1 MKQEFGEKGGDTG
14 RVSCWMVYGGGLDG
28 AGLLN
33 STAWGQC
40 GAVLARVLPI
50 FMLSAIAVFSLL
62 FTEMV
67 LFMKTNSKKL
77 NTKADE
83 GKLKA
88 PYAKSPGR

>member
-67 LFMKTNSKKL
+67 LLCESRF
-77 NTKADE
+77 
-83 GKLKA
+83 G
-88 PYAKSPGR
+88 

>member
-1 MKQEFGEKGGDTG
+1 MKQEFGERGGDTG

-50 FMLSAIAVFSLL
+50 FMLSAIASSPSFSRKW
-62 FTEMV
+62 F
-67 LFMKTNSKKL
+67 
-77 NTKADE
+77 
-83 GKLKA
+83 LKQEF
-88 PYAKSPGR
+88 G

>member
-1 MKQEFGEKGGDTG
+1 MKQEFGERGGDTG

-50 FMLSAIAVFSLL
+50 FMLSALRLL
-62 FTEMV
+62 PPFHGNGF
-67 LFMKTNSKKL
+67 LMKTNIEKITNETTRRRKR
-77 NTKADE
+77 KA
-83 GKLKA
+83 A
-88 PYAKSPGR
+88 YAKSPGR